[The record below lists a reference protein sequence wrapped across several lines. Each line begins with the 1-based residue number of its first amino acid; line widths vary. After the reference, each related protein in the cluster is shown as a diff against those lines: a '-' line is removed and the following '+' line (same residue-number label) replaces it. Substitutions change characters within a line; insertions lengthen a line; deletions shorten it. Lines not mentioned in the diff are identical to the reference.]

1 MGWSNKRKI
10 LMCDNVV
17 LKMLILRRRNRPRK
31 RNPTNIIFL
40 ERMKFGEFHHLYRQ
54 LRTSPNLFHN
64 YCRMLPT
71 TFDYIVNAIKSE
83 IRYKP
88 TNFQRPISVEE
99 RLMLTLR

>member
-54 LRTSPNLFHN
+54 LRTS
-64 YCRMLPT
+64 